1 MKARK
6 FELSKIPSQVLKPTA
21 THQFEG
27 SSERHISC
35 DTPFVLAFIV
45 HPALRMN
52 SPAADIVVAPAIAAT
67 IRAAIDTAA
76 VIHIIINDIIIISI
90 LRRIYEDH
98 QTFPL
103 IFIVYLSCTRS
114 IIYEIVANDRVA
126 TLAVAIVIMVA
137 VAIDVVAPPAA
148 TIVTILATINIIIN
162 IFLLILS
169 LLFFAPILRR
179 PHEYKSCI

>member
-76 VIHIIINDIIIISI
+76 VIHIIIVDIIIIISI

-114 IIYEIVANDRVA
+114 ISYEIVANDRVA
-126 TLAVAIVIMVA
+126 ILAVAIVIMVA
-137 VAIDVVAPPAA
+137 IAIDVVAPPAA
-148 TIVTILATINIIIN
+148 TLVTILATINIIIN

-169 LLFFAPILRR
+169 FFILCSDIKTTSR
-179 PHEYKSCI
+179 I